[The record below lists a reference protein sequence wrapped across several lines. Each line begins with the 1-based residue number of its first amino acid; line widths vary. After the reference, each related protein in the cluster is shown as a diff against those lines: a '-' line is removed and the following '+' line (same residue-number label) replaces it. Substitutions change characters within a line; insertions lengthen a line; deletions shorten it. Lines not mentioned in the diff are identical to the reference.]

1 MVGGGAALYGGGGT
15 LAVCAEEEGDEENDE
30 HAAKRVKDVTTKAR
44 RVPLPREAPRQSV
57 TRMRTPCVP
66 IQQV

>member
-30 HAAKRVKDVTTKAR
+30 HAASAGNRAKVVTAKASRVL
-44 RVPLPREAPRQSV
+44 LPREAPQQSV
-57 TRMRTPCVP
+57 TRMRNRCVP
-66 IQQV
+66 I